1 MHAYYN
7 GKLREAESRMT
18 DMFNAFDLATVIG
31 VDEATM
37 TKARELHSVAHTNWE
52 WWTAVNGAWFHN
64 PQAAQASLAK
74 AADAA
79 QQATKLLR
87 DAMAKKSK

>member
-1 MHAYYN
+1 M
-7 GKLREAESRMT
+7 
-18 DMFNAFDLATVIG
+18 
-31 VDEATM
+31 
-37 TKARELHSVAHTNWE
+37 AHTNWE